1 MKRSKQALFALAV
14 IAVALTTAAAMA
26 QDKGKRGF
34 RGGGFGGGFAG
45 PETSAVALAADE
57 SVQKELGVSG
67 DKASKLTPLRDDL
80 NAARTK
86 EFQTAGINL
95 QDFQNITPEQR
106 QKMADIFSKLEDE
119 FSPKVKEQLSAD
131 QYKRLQQ
138 IQLQANLAF
147 RGPAALVAPEVDSQL
162 KLTEEQKQKLTAI
175 NMDFQQKQRDLF
187 TGGGGGGNQEAFT
200 KLRDERTAKM
210 IEILTPEQKE
220 KLNSMKGSAFDVS
233 QIRRGGFGGRRG
245 KN

>member
-1 MKRSKQALFALAV
+1 MKRSKQALFLVAVAGAMV
-14 IAVALTTAAAMA
+14 IAAAAMA

-34 RGGGFGGGFAG
+34 RGGGFGGGFGGAA
-45 PETSAVALAADE
+45 TSPVTLAADE

-67 DKASKLTPLRDDL
+67 DKASKLTSLRDDL

-86 EFQTAGINL
+86 EFQSAGINP

-106 QKMADIFSKLEDE
+106 QKMTDIGRKLNDE
-119 FSPKVKEQLSAD
+119 FSPKVKEVLSAD

-138 IQLQANLAF
+138 IQLQANLSF
-147 RGPAALVAPEVDSQL
+147 QGPMALNAPEVDSQL
-162 KLTEEQKQKLTAI
+162 KLTEDQKQKLMAI

-200 KLRDERTAKM
+200 KLRDERTAKTM
-210 IEILTPEQKE
+210 DVLTPEQKE
-220 KLNSMKGSAFDVS
+220 KLNTIKGAAFDVS
-233 QIRRGGFGGRRG
+233 QIRMGGFGGRRG